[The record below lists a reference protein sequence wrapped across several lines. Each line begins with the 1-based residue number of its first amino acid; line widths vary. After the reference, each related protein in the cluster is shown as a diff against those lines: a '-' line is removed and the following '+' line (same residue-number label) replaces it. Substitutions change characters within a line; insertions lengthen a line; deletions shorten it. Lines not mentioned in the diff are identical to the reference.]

1 MDALNYIIIIFVAQF
16 IKKKKKQLLIA
27 NVLCS

>member
-1 MDALNYIIIIFVAQF
+1 MNALNYIIIIFVAQF
-16 IKKKKKQLLIA
+16 IRKKQLLIA